1 MKTECE
7 GPDLQASATPALDL
21 DRLFAPQSRGYMG
34 ADAALSIPLGDGR
47 TIWLFGDTLIGQMN
61 DGIRRIQAM
70 PRNTAALQHPGPPT
84 PDSIEWFHGANNT
97 PRDFLRLPE
106 TEHGK
111 WFWPGTGISL
121 GRQLLILG
129 YGVVYQKGEWEA
141 LSFRPVDGWMMR
153 VPDTSGSPADWKIHA
168 RPMPYPVGDTWLCSA
183 CHAEPPWLYLMG
195 VSRRRDP
202 LLGDSSAVL
211 ARVDLES
218 LFDYRRTA
226 TFEFWNASP
235 AGKAW
240 ETQPGE
246 PAALYHP
253 GVSEASIY
261 FDAPRQRFIATT
273 YYATRPDFFL
283 TFAPTLTGPW
293 TPPATIL
300 RVENSNPPEG
310 PLSYALRIHPHLA
323 SNPDE
328 LVVTHV
334 VNPRTLSELV
344 RQPDL
349 YYPRFHRIDLAQTV

>member
-7 GPDLQASATPALDL
+7 GSDLQASATPAPDL

-34 ADAALSIPLGDGR
+34 ADAALSIPLGNSR
-47 TIWLFGDTLIGQMN
+47 TIWLFGDTLIGQMTK
-61 DGIRRIQAM
+61 GIRRIQAM
-70 PRNTAALQHPGPPT
+70 PRNTAALQHPGPQT
-84 PDSIEWFHGANNT
+84 PESIEWFLGTNDT

-111 WFWPGTGISL
+111 WFWPGTGICL
-121 GRQLLILG
+121 NGQLFVFG

-168 RPMPYPVGDTWLCSA
+168 QRMPCPIGDTWLGSA
-183 CHAEPPWLYLMG
+183 CYTDPPWLYLIG

-202 LLGDSSAVL
+202 LLGDSSTVL
-211 ARVDLES
+211 ARIQIES
-218 LFDYRRTA
+218 LLETRKPL
-226 TFEFWNASP
+226 TFEFWNS
-235 AGKAW
+235 
-240 ETQPGE
+240 TQDGGTWNSLPGDLQT
-246 PAALYHP
+246 LYRP
-253 GVSEASIY
+253 GVSEASIF
-261 FDAPRQRFIATT
+261 FDAPRRRFIATT

-300 RVENSNPPEG
+300 RVDDSKPPDG
-310 PLSYALRIHPHLA
+310 PLSYTLRIHPHLA

-334 VNPRTLSELV
+334 VNPRTLDQLV

-349 YYPRFHRIDLAQTV
+349 YYPRFHRIDLTQTG